1 MDTAVTV
8 PQLWGDRAQ
17 MLEGQKILSWR
28 CSLPPN
34 TVRELMHSLCEP
46 EKQASFKLYS
56 SPKTQ
61 QSLKAWVPWSLNV
74 GLPSTMSGGLG
85 ASGLVSSS

>member
-1 MDTAVTV
+1 MVIV
-8 PQLWGDRAQ
+8 PQLWGDRAL
-17 MLEGQKILSWR
+17 MLEGQETPSWH

-34 TVRELMHSLCEP
+34 TVRELMLSLCEP

-56 SPKTQ
+56 SPKIR

-74 GLPSTMSGGLG
+74 GLPSTMSGDPG